1 MIDSLEPHVLCARGL
16 HCARWRRFSCV
27 GRMPWKQKRHRRTAV
42 ENWEFLL
49 LTSVEDMKRIS
60 SSFHDHVFS
69 KIPENTH
76 VWQHDRSCPELGS
89 LWSGSSSYFSA
100 GEILLSHLDGFDRG
114 GFGASGTASP
124 TNTHT
129 FHVTRP
135 RPTSNWCSSGAADVR
150 IRFVYP
156 SYSRTVEQVHVDVL
170 RRLHIFTKTPLFQ
183 EALSLWPLIFS
194 LTVRFLFNLQLQTS
208 KPANDLVFTRSWT
221 FPYSQ

>member
-42 ENWEFLL
+42 GDWEFLL

-60 SSFHDHVFS
+60 SSFHDHVFEKYHRIRMS
-69 KIPENTH
+69 GSIEA
-76 VWQHDRSCPELGS
+76 SFELGS

-135 RPTSNWCSSGAADVR
+135 RPTSNWCSSGAPDVR

-156 SYSRTVEQVHVDVL
+156 SLWMSCRGY
-170 RRLHIFTKTPLFQ
+170 
-183 EALSLWPLIFS
+183 ALWPLIFS
-194 LTVRFLFNLQLQTS
+194 LTVRFLSNLQTS
-208 KPANDLVFTRSWT
+208 KPASDLVFTRSWI